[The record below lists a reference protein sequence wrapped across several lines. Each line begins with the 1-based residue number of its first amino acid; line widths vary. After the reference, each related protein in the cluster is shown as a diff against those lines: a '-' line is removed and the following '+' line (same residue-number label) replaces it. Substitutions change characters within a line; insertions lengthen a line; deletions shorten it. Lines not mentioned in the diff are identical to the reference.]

1 MLKRQASTSDGGR
14 TVHCTHCG
22 RAQEVARRAMSVFCV
37 HCTQRLIIEDYTI
50 TSYHATRMF
59 ATCGDIVVEKSG
71 FVSAP
76 IRVRQLTVRGRVQGN
91 VEARGCVRI
100 DRTGQFRGDIVAP
113 RLVVADGAQLNG
125 YLRIA
130 PSSAGDRMEERA
142 P

>member
-1 MLKRQASTSDGGR
+1 MKLQAAANGGGR

-22 RAQEVARRAMSVFCV
+22 AAQEVALRAMSVFCP
-37 HCTQRLIIEDYTI
+37 HCKQRLIIEDYTV

-76 IRVRQLTVRGRVQGN
+76 IRVQQLTVRGRVQGN

-100 DRTGQFRGDIVAP
+100 DRTGQLRGDVVAP

-125 YLRIA
+125 FVRIA
-130 PSSAGDRMEERA
+130 PVPGGDRMDGPGA
-142 P
+142 